1 MDVTGFFAWGHTDDT
16 FSRRNFHEIFKKKI
30 APFLNRWPLPRAIV
44 VLDNAKIHMYE
55 ELQDLVHATGA
66 LLFFLPPYSPD
77 LNPIEVGFSL
87 LKRWL
92 QRHANLAF
100 RECPKEVLEVAMR
113 QCTKAGE
120 NVGLNLY
127 SHCGYSVNEI
137 NLPSP

>member
-1 MDVTGFFAWGHTDDT
+1 LQIGGWAPRNQVANVRVPFSRGKRVSVLAAMDVTGFFAWGHTDDT

-30 APFLNRWPLPRAIV
+30 APFLNRWPLPRSIV

-92 QRHANLAF
+92 
-100 RECPKEVLEVAMR
+100 
-113 QCTKAGE
+113 
-120 NVGLNLY
+120 
-127 SHCGYSVNEI
+127 
-137 NLPSP
+137 